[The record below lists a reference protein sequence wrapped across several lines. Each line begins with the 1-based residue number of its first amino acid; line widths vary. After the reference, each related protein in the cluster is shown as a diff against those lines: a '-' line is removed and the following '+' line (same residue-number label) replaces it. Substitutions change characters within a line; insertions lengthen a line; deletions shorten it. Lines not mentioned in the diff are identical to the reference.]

1 VILKNVNEPKQILNC
16 LSEIYSNSNPQVKEF
31 FLSKKKEFIGRN
43 PEIGLYCIYEK
54 QDLSTYPVPV
64 VEKNVLFLNSFNVTD
79 IYKNNIEFIG
89 LLNNV
94 LTGLK
99 EKYNEIILLSS
110 PFNDDIDVMLK
121 NTGFAPLL
129 NYENYLRQS
138 KFWMFKSFNSS
149 FIKRIPMNYEL
160 LRKVE
165 EDKDNNKISFCLYAN
180 FQEFFHCEVYHYLN
194 FIQKKYSEDV
204 DITVIDIS
212 SKKHAIEYGTDFCIL
227 MDNNIINPVNL
238 MKLDMEEYIKA
249 VRG

>member
-1 VILKNVNEPKQILNC
+1 M
-16 LSEIYSNSNPQVKEF
+16 
-31 FLSKKKEFIGRN
+31 SKKKEFIVRN
-43 PEIGLYCIYEK
+43 PEISLYCIYEK
-54 QDLSTYPVPV
+54 QDIICSFEANDLSTYPVPV
-64 VEKNVLFLNSFNVTD
+64 VEKNVLFLNSFNVND
-79 IYKNNIEFIG
+79 FYKNNIEFIG

-149 FIKRIPMNYEL
+149 FIKRVPMNYEL

-165 EDKDNNKISFCLYAN
+165 EDKENNNKINFCLYAN

-194 FIQKKYSEDV
+194 FIQKKHNEDV
-204 DITVIDIS
+204 YIKVVDIS
-212 SKKHAIEYGTDFCIL
+212 SKKHAIKYGTDFCIL

-238 MKLDMEEYIKA
+238 MKLDMEEYIKT